1 MEIQGYKFWTNINK
15 GDFNVKLYEN
25 SFILYNSLYKT
36 NIHIKIVD
44 NATNTHGSRVDYLYA
59 LYVSNI
65 NSIDIER
72 FLECKRISEYKLKR
86 KMKIKNIINCI

>member
-1 MEIQGYKFWTNINK
+1 MEIQGYTFWTNFNK
-15 GDFNVKLYEN
+15 DDFNKKLYEK

-36 NIHIKIVD
+36 NINIKIID
-44 NATNTHGSRVDYLYA
+44 YATISLGTRVDYLLA

-65 NSIDIER
+65 GHIDIAK

-86 KMKIKNIINCI
+86 EVKIKNIINCI